1 MAFLSDKVTNM
12 SAGSE
17 MPVTRRK
24 VAVLMS
30 CYAADRPDLLK
41 RSLNSLL
48 MQQRQ
53 DLIDIR
59 IYLGVDG
66 PVGNDLMAVLVD
78 FEHMLER
85 LVLFPSNRGLAYVLN
100 DLIKELQCEDL
111 IFRMDSDDM
120 SLPSRFIR
128 QIEFMDANPEI
139 DILGT
144 AIIEKMEDDVGR
156 VVKFPNNHLAA
167 ARSICWRTPFAHPS
181 VCMRKTV
188 IDTLHG
194 YPTDALNEDI
204 ALWFRALESGFRFA
218 NLQEALLEFNVD
230 PRFWSRRGL
239 PKAWGEFKCYIFGI
253 YQNDGLTWRMMFPLA
268 RLLFRLSPTSL
279 RQYGYKWRSLKSTR
293 APQQKCES
301 SHD

>member
-1 MAFLSDKVTNM
+1 MIDGL
-12 SAGSE
+12 GI
-17 MPVTRRK
+17 PVTRRK

-30 CYAADRPDLLK
+30 CYAADKPNLLK

-48 MQQRQ
+48 TQERQ

-66 PVGNDLMAVLVD
+66 PVGDDLMAVLVD
-78 FEHMLER
+78 FEYKLER
-85 LVLFPSNRGLAYVLN
+85 LVLFPSNRGLAHVLN
-100 DLIKELQCEDL
+100 DLIRELKFEDL

-120 SLPSRFIR
+120 SLPPRFIR

-144 AIIEKMEDDVGR
+144 AIIEKIENDVCR
-156 VVKFPNNHLAA
+156 VVKFPKNHVAA

-181 VCMRKTV
+181 VCIRKTV
-188 IDTLHG
+188 LDTLHG

-204 ALWFRALESGFRFA
+204 ALWFRALKSGFQFA

-253 YQNDGLTWRMMFPLA
+253 YENEGLTWRMMFPLA

-293 APQQKCES
+293 
-301 SHD
+301 